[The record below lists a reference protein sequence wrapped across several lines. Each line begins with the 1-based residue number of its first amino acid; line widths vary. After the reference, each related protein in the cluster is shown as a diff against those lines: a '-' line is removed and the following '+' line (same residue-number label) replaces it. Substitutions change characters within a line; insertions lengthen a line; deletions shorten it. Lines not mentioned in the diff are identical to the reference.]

1 MERNIVMETV
11 PYVDLRKGFV
21 LHPVEY
27 VDIRKK

>member
-1 MERNIVMETV
+1 MERNYYQEPVQFI
-11 PYVDLRKGFV
+11 DIRKGFV